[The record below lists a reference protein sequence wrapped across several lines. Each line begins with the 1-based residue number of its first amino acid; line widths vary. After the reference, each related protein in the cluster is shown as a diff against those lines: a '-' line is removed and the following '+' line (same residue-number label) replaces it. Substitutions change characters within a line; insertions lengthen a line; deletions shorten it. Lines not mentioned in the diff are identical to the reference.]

1 MGALRRRAGV
11 VVTVLAG
18 LAGTAATALGA
29 TTWVV
34 NAGSSVQAA
43 IDGASAGDTIQIRGV
58 HREAIT
64 VTKTLFFTVGAAG
77 GTLDGSSLGTTIAT
91 FSNGVTGCTFTG
103 VTFRFG
109 ESNGVYMPDNDS
121 TSFTACTFKGMA
133 NAAIQVD
140 FSDAVTIA
148 FCNFRGNDTDIEG
161 GADTNLTLTS
171 NKHRKSTGNAV
182 NVWDSDM
189 TMAGCTF
196 DMARSTAI
204 QLEGND
210 TYSSVGTSRVY
221 RSEGGL
227 NCSDVDGLGIGD
239 LDGQWIR
246 GSFFYD
252 YPGTGSCIG
261 YNYYYNPY
269 YGYYQGNCNNSL
281 QNGGAAVADC
291 AVTHVGNYGFRLY
304 GDYASVDTSKVI
316 TGGGWAFRMDSY
328 QGLIEDSSAT
338 NASQGIYLGG
348 SNGSN
353 DSMTVRR
360 NTLTGVLREG
370 ILGRNIDSP
379 DIADNLLSGV
389 AGGYGGAAI
398 LFMRSPYASVT
409 GNTVGDV
416 DGGIGILI
424 DGCDYGYVGRNTVK
438 NTAAEGIL
446 GRSYQYRYR
455 TNCTY
460 YGYWGCY
467 SYAYGYSTEGE
478 TIQISYN
485 TVSSCGNSQ
494 SPAISVRYLNYG
506 SVDNNVVASSG
517 GVGIQLDHCDGTSV
531 YRNTVTFAERDGI
544 WNRYNWY
551 YYGAANTIDSNTVK
565 WSGAEG
571 IQISACHFYSY
582 GEVVSSNLV
591 TASALQ
597 NLANEG
603 YIDTA
608 SSTGNINGV
617 GVSIDPASW
626 YAIVPVERRLYGGAT
641 FCGGGE

>member
-1 MGALRRRAGV
+1 MGAWHRRAGV

-29 TTWVV
+29 TIVV
-34 NAGSSVQAA
+34 NAGSSVQTA

-77 GTLDGSSLGTTIAT
+77 GTMDGSSLGTTIAT
-91 FSNGVTGCTFTG
+91 FSGGVTGCTFTG

-109 ESNGVYMPDNDS
+109 ESYGVYMPDNDS

-133 NAAIQVD
+133 NAAIRVD
-140 FSDAVTIA
+140 FSDSVTIA
-148 FCNFRGNDTDIEG
+148 FCNFRGNFVDIEG
-161 GADTNLTLTS
+161 GPDTNLTLTS
-171 NKHRKSTGNAV
+171 NKHRKSTENAV

-196 DMARSTAI
+196 DMARDTAI

-227 NCSDVDGLGIGD
+227 NSSDVDGLGIGD

-246 GSFFYD
+246 GDFFYD
-252 YPGTGSCIG
+252 NPGTGACVG
-261 YNYYYNPY
+261 YNYYYNPNYPY
-269 YGYYQGNCNNSL
+269 YGYYQGNCNNYQ

-291 AVTHVGNYGFRLY
+291 AVTHVGYNAFEMN
-304 GDYASVDTSKVI
+304 GDYASVDNCKLT
-316 TGGGWAFRMDSY
+316 TGGGWAFHINSDY
-328 QGLIEDSSAT
+328 GLVEDSTAA
-338 NASQGIYLGG
+338 NALKGVYL
-348 SNGSN
+348 NGS
-353 DSMTVRR
+353 STTVQRC
-360 NTLTGVLREG
+360 TLTGVLREG
-370 ILGRNIDSP
+370 IRCHNSYSP
-379 DIADNLLSGV
+379 DIADNVLSGV
-389 AGGYGGAAI
+389 AGYGGAGAI
-398 LFMRSPYASVT
+398 WLLKSGNASVT

-424 DGCDYGYVGRNTVK
+424 DGCDGAYVGDNLVK

-446 GRSYQYRYR
+446 ARSLTTSFCNYNWPYGGYFCNYYPQYIV
-455 TNCTY
+455 
-460 YGYWGCY
+460 
-467 SYAYGYSTEGE
+467 SYTSGTDV
-478 TIQISYN
+478 QVSYN
-485 TVSSCGNSQ
+485 TVSSCGNSLA
-494 SPAISVRYLNYG
+494 PAISLVRQDYG
-506 SVDNNVVASSG
+506 YAGNNIVASSG
-517 GVGIQLDHCDGTSV
+517 GVGIQLDYCDYTTV
-531 YRNTVTFAERDGI
+531 YRNNITFAERDGI
-544 WNRYNWY
+544 WVRLTWD
-551 YYGAANTIDSNTVK
+551 YYGSANTVDSNTVK

-571 IQISACHFYSY
+571 IQISACHNFTA
-582 GEVVSSNLV
+582 GEVVSNNLV
-591 TASALQ
+591 TASTLQ

-603 YIDTA
+603 YMDTTN
-608 SSTGNINGV
+608 STGNINGV